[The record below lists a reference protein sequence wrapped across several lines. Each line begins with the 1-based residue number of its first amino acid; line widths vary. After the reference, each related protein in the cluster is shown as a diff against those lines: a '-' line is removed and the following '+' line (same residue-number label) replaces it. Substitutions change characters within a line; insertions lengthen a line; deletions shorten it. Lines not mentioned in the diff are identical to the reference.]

1 MELAEVLYL
10 YAQDAM
16 KNGGLTDLTI
26 GTVTSVNPL
35 EITTKVAMAPLRE
48 QSLLLTESVV
58 EKKIPILDHK
68 HYIQTLGHNH
78 TCPDGTTTTNLTDS
92 YLGEVSLVSEGY
104 NPILQTQDIICWEHG
119 KKLPIE
125 GGFIILNR
133 ALEVGDKVL
142 LLRVMHGQ
150 RFIVLSRVFEHK

>member
-35 EITTKVAMAPLRE
+35 EITTKVAMAPLR
-48 QSLLLTESVV
+48 QQVLFLTEPVI
-58 EKKIPILDHK
+58 EKKIPIL
-68 HYIQTLGHNH
+68 QHNH
-78 TCPDGTTTTNLTDS
+78 VIHDTYTGGGASEDNLLQDAIVC
-92 YLGEVSLVSEGY
+92 YENGKALPVQNGY
-104 NPILQTQDIICWEHG
+104 
-119 KKLPIE
+119 
-125 GGFIILNR
+125 IILNR

-142 LLRVMHGQ
+142 LLRVMGGK
-150 RFIVLSRVFEHK
+150 RFIVLSRVFGGG